1 MKNQARQIIRFNR
14 SSRFLSNLV
23 GSLAKDRYHIICEV
37 LFANQLEILKLK
49 RLHTKTSMDSIHA
62 SIEASNRAIA
72 TLNRCIRKEDKYG
85 DTKK

>member
-1 MKNQARQIIRFNR
+1 
-14 SSRFLSNLV
+14 
-23 GSLAKDRYHIICEV
+23 
-37 LFANQLEILKLK
+37 
-49 RLHTKTSMDSIHA
+49 MDSIHA